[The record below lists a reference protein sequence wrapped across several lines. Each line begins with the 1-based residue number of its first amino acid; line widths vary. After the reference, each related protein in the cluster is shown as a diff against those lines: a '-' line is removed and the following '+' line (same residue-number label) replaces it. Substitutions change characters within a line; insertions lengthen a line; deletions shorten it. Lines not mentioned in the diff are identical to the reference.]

1 MEVVLNTPEKEIVVD
16 EVLPE
21 WAEDE
26 EAVKAAQDVIR
37 RKELE
42 AELSQLE
49 QTFASSTER
58 YEAEKAEYQK
68 KKVELEKQ
76 IGVYWRDE
84 ENVKRLIR
92 ETFPEAPEVAVR
104 VAELETG
111 LRMVQSKERYPKDRP
126 EYGVKAGERER
137 SYCMFQIHEPAH
149 KDTIEKYGLENFKTN
164 VESCVK
170 MARIVYEQR
179 GNSFTPW
186 TVYNKYIAMR

>member
-1 MEVVLNTPEKEIVVD
+1 MKTHYWVGLGFLTVVSIAALSQFGSTMEVVSNTPEKEIVVD

-76 IGVYWRDE
+76 IGVY
-84 ENVKRLIR
+84 
-92 ETFPEAPEVAVR
+92 
-104 VAELETG
+104 
-111 LRMVQSKERYPKDRP
+111 
-126 EYGVKAGERER
+126 
-137 SYCMFQIHEPAH
+137 
-149 KDTIEKYGLENFKTN
+149 
-164 VESCVK
+164 
-170 MARIVYEQR
+170 
-179 GNSFTPW
+179 
-186 TVYNKYIAMR
+186 